1 VLTCTGPAS
10 RNFSLGAALG
20 RGETLASLLPAGG
33 PAVEAVT
40 TTPAL
45 LARAGELDLPIC
57 RAVGDLLSGQVDIG
71 GLVARLLAR
80 PMRDE

>member
-1 VLTCTGPAS
+1 
-10 RNFSLGAALG
+10 
-20 RGETLASLLPAGG
+20 
-33 PAVEAVT
+33 VEAVT